1 MIALSSMGYIISIEG
16 IDAVGKHTQSR
27 LLEAWLKEKGFDTA
41 RFSFPD
47 YRTTI
52 GKEIKALLS
61 GRRQFVPELQHIL
74 FAANRWEKVP
84 MINEYKNENR
94 VVIVNRYTESN
105 IVYGAA
111 KGLRIEWLE
120 SLEEGIP
127 KSDLVIVLDT
137 AQLKPMSR
145 RPRPRDSNEKDIQLQ
160 LSAQQLYRKLAS
172 QFGWT
177 IVDAQEG
184 VESVHASVV
193 KVVRKRMRTAGI
205 GAT

>member
-1 MIALSSMGYIISIEG
+1 MGYIISIEG

-27 LLEAWLKEKGFDTA
+27 LLEAWLRNNGFHTV
-41 RFSFPD
+41 RLSFPD

-52 GKEIKALLS
+52 GKEIKAFLS
-61 GRRQFVPELQHIL
+61 DKRRFVPELQHIL

-84 MINEYKNENR
+84 IINEYKNEHKII
-94 VVIVNRYTESN
+94 IVNRYTESN

-111 KGLRIEWLE
+111 KGLRIEWLK

-145 RPRPRDSNEKDIQLQ
+145 RPKARDSNEKDVQLQ
-160 LSAQQLYRKLAS
+160 LTAQQLYRKLAS

-177 IVDAQEG
+177 IVDAHEG

-193 KVVRKRMRTAGI
+193 KVVRKHMRMTGI
-205 GAT
+205 GTT